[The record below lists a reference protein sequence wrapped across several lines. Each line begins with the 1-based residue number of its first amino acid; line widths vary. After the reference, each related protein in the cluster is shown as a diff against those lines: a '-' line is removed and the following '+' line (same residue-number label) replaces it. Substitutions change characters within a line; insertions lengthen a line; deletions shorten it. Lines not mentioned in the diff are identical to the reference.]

1 MRRKI
6 AAGNWKMNGTLAS
19 VAELLDGLL
28 PAVASNTVADILLF
42 PPFVHLAATRERLAG
57 SPARLGAQNLSTHEK
72 GAHTGEVSG
81 PMLRD
86 AGCEFVLVGHSER
99 RAMYG
104 ETNEVVADKFAAAQA
119 AGLVPVLCVGETLE
133 ERESGI
139 TETVTGDQLDAVI
152 DRCGVAALAQSI
164 LAYEP
169 VWAIGTGKTATP
181 QQAQDVHAFL
191 RARIADKDANIAGS
205 LRVLYG
211 GSVNGGNANELF
223 SQPDV
228 DGGLVGG
235 ASLDAT
241 SFAQICDAAAT

>member
-1 MRRKI
+1 
-6 AAGNWKMNGTLAS
+6 MNGSAES
-19 VAELLDGLL
+19 VKALLGGLM
-28 PAVASNTVADILLF
+28 PAVANNDTADILVF
-42 PPFVHLAATRERLAG
+42 PAFVHLSLTRDLVAG
-57 SPARLGAQNLSTHEK
+57 SPVRLGAQNLSVHEK

-104 ETNEVVADKFAAAQA
+104 ESNEVVAAKFEAAQA
-119 AGLVPVLCVGETLE
+119 FGLTPILCVGETLE
-133 ERESGI
+133 ERESGVTEAV
-139 TETVTGDQLDAVI
+139 TETQLQAVI
-152 DRCGVAALAQSI
+152 ARCGVAALADAI

-181 QQAQDVHAFL
+181 DQAQAVHAFL
-191 RARIADKDANIAGS
+191 RGRVAEKDAKIAGS

-211 GSVNGGNANELF
+211 GSVNGDNAGDLF
-223 SQPDV
+223 SRPDV

-241 SFAQICDAAAT
+241 SFAKICDAAARMAA